1 MNEIGLEL
9 DPFMEIQTQEVNVVS
24 WLKQC
29 FMFLQRTGLSFGK
42 DGKER
47 IMVCE
52 CSFLPCLTKS
62 RAVLNVGLC
71 LI

>member
-9 DPFMEIQTQEVNVVS
+9 DPFTEIQTQEVNVVS

-42 DGKER
+42 DEKEHFV
-47 IMVCE
+47 IFE
-52 CSFLPCLTKS
+52 STFLPCLTKFQ
-62 RAVLNVGLC
+62 AVLNDGLC